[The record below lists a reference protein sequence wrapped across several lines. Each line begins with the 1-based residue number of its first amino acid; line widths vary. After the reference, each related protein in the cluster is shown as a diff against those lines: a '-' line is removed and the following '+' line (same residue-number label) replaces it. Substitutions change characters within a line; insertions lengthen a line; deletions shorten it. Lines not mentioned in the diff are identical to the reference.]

1 MSNQESKTDYVDL
14 QKFMKTEQETGN
26 DGENETKSLLWVLF
40 ACISCM
46 CFAISAYIMGIL
58 SVGGVTAKYLNSWG
72 YLLISLLILATKNV
86 IFARNQ
92 MKYNRFHPLERDSP
106 ILATFKDSCYYD
118 TETRSYKWV
127 GFILSLI
134 CGVLNFIG
142 EIFIMLSFQHALDS
156 LMNQG
161 IMTSLFTL
169 GAIVVLLGGV
179 FILKEH
185 VRLCEVSSSYC

>member
-14 QKFMKTEQETGN
+14 QKFMKNENGNGEET
-26 DGENETKSLLWVLF
+26 ETKSLLWVLF
-40 ACISCM
+40 ACISCL
-46 CFAISAYIMGIL
+46 CFALSAYIMGVL
-58 SVGGVTAKYLNSWG
+58 SVGGVTAKFLNSWG
-72 YLLISLLILATKNV
+72 YLLISLLILLAKNV
-86 IFARNQ
+86 IFARSK
-92 MKYNRFHPLERDSP
+92 MHYNRFHPLERDVP
-106 ILATFKDSCYYD
+106 LLPTLKDSCYYD
-118 TETRSYKWV
+118 TDTRSYKWV

-134 CGVLNFIG
+134 CGVLNFVG

-185 VRLCEVSSSYC
+185 VRLCEVSSSYR